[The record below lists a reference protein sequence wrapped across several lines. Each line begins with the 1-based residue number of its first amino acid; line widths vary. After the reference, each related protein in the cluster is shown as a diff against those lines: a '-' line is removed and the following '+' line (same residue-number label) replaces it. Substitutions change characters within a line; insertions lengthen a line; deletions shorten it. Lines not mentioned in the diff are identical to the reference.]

1 MTNRFAPSTI
11 SLALLV
17 SFSATADYASL
28 ETYQGKPATKHTQQ
42 ANTTLAKTLPFFKV
56 NFLSALFKQK
66 VAGNIC
72 SLYR

>member
-1 MTNRFAPSTI
+1 MTNRFAPSAI

-42 ANTTLAKTLPFFKV
+42 ANTTLAKTLP
-56 NFLSALFKQK
+56 
-66 VAGNIC
+66 
-72 SLYR
+72 